1 MAFDERA
8 RRLKIKVPV
17 QIADDKGKTFT
28 GMTNDISVSGFSAF
42 LRCKEDFVINELVN
56 NAFVLLNF
64 PKLEQ
69 LFFDKVFQA
78 VFNLGARLAPQ
89 RTEVVRVENSWL
101 RGFEVFVAARFMAL
115 DDASRA
121 GLDEYVLAHSE
132 DVERET
138 QVEADEDLIRNLD
151 VSRGDT
157 VVLQF
162 PGRYLYIP
170 LVRDIC
176 EKLAREI
183 GFSDIDCF
191 KIKVAADEVFSNAFK
206 HGSPK
211 YGDNLIT
218 VKITLDRKGIFVR
231 VRDEGGIPFNYKRYR
246 EFDRNFPDSSR
257 TGLHLVE
264 KFMDGWVVNT
274 KKGEYTEVS
283 FFKNREGSR

>member
-1 MAFDERA
+1 MAFDDRA
-8 RRLKIKVPV
+8 RRLKVKVPV
-17 QIADDKGKTFT
+17 QLTDDSGKVYT
-28 GMTNDISVSGFSAF
+28 GMTNDVSVSGFSAF
-42 LRCKEDFVINELVN
+42 LRCKEEFVINELVN

-69 LFFDKVFQA
+69 LFFDKEFQT
-78 VFNLGARLAPQ
+78 VFNLDAGISPQ
-89 RTEVVRVENSWL
+89 PTEVVRVENSWL
-101 RGFEVFVAARFMAL
+101 RGFEVFIAARFPRM
-115 DDASRA
+115 
-121 GLDEYVLAHSE
+121 DEQT
-132 DVERET
+132 REKLT
-138 QVEADEDLIRNLD
+138 TYIDEHTEDLDQELLVDAEEEVIRNLD

-157 VVLQF
+157 IIMQF

-170 LVRDIC
+170 IVRDIC
-176 EKLAREI
+176 DQLAREI

-211 YGDNLIT
+211 HGENLIT
-218 VKITLDRKGIFVR
+218 VKVTLDRKGIFIR

-246 EFDRNFPDSSR
+246 DFDRKFPDSSR
-257 TGLHLVE
+257 TGLHLVD

-283 FFKNREGSR
+283 FFKNREALR

>member
-1 MAFDERA
+1 MSFDDRA
-8 RRLKIKVPV
+8 RRLKVKVPV
-17 QIADDKGKTFT
+17 QLTDDTSKVYT
-28 GMTNDISVSGFSAF
+28 GMTNDVSVSGFSAF
-42 LRCKEDFVINELVN
+42 LRCKEEFVINELVN

-69 LFFDKVFQA
+69 LFFDKEFQT
-78 VFNLGARLAPQ
+78 VFNLDAGIQPQ
-89 RTEVVRVENSWL
+89 VTEVVRVENSWL
-101 RGFEVFVAARFMAL
+101 RGFEVFIAARFPRMNEETRAKL
-115 DDASRA
+115 ASYI
-121 GLDEYVLAHSE
+121 EEH
-132 DVERET
+132 T
-138 QVEADEDLIRNLD
+138 EDLDKEILVDAEEEIIRSLD

-157 VVLQF
+157 IIMQF

-170 LVRDIC
+170 IVRDIC
-176 EKLAREI
+176 DQLAREI

-211 YGDNLIT
+211 HGDNLIT
-218 VKITLDRKGIFVR
+218 VKVTLDRKGIFIR

-246 EFDRNFPDSSR
+246 DFDRKFPDSSR
-257 TGLHLVE
+257 TGLHLVD

-283 FFKNREGSR
+283 FFKNREALG